1 MKQNLVGKI
10 LGKIKIF
17 VQDFVTIVT
26 GVMTDPH
33 FSLLC
38 VTPYL
43 NSCIPGSV
51 ICASGI
57 ARIKDITNYFYE
69 KKKSQFI

>member
-26 GVMTDPH
+26 GITRLSELVRDLTVKTLVE
-33 FSLLC
+33 SAVLLC
-38 VTPYL
+38 GLESACTEW
-43 NSCIPGSV
+43 I
-51 ICASGI
+51 
-57 ARIKDITNYFYE
+57 
-69 KKKSQFI
+69 

>member
-26 GVMTDPH
+26 GIIRLSELVRDLTVKTLVE
-33 FSLLC
+33 SAVLLC
-38 VTPYL
+38 GLESACTEW
-43 NSCIPGSV
+43 I
-51 ICASGI
+51 
-57 ARIKDITNYFYE
+57 
-69 KKKSQFI
+69 